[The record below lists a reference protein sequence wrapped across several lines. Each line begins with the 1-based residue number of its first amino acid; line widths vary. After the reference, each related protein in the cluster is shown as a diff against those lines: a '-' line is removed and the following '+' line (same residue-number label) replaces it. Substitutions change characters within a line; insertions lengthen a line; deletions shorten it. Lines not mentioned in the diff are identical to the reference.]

1 MSRKYKF
8 HNPSAAYFVSFAV
21 VNWIDVFTRESYF
34 KVITDSLDFCRK
46 HKGMALFA
54 YCIMPSHVHLL
65 FREDNENPSALLRD
79 FKGFTS
85 KRMIAAIMEHP
96 QESRREWMLK
106 RAGEKNSNVKEYQ
119 FWQQNNKP
127 IELWSTLVIKQKFNY
142 IHNNPVKA
150 GLVTEPWEW
159 NRVVPEIMPNLMQLS
174 RLMRLGFLDDTI
186 PVQTFCF

>member
-21 VNWIDVFTRESYF
+21 INWIDVFTREAYF
-34 KVITDSLDFCRK
+34 NVIVDSLEFCRK

-54 YCIMPSHVHLL
+54 YCIMPSHIHLL
-65 FREDNENPSALLRD
+65 FRDENENPSGLLRD

-85 KRMIAAIMEHP
+85 KKMIACIQEHP
-96 QESRREWMLK
+96 RESRREWMLWMFK
-106 RAGEKNSNVKEYQ
+106 RAGNKNSNITGSQ

-127 IELWSTLVIKQKFNY
+127 IELWSTPVIREKFDY

-159 NRVVPEIMPNLMQLS
+159 KNSSARNYAELDAVIEIDDI
-174 RLMRLGFLDDTI
+174 GFLG
-186 PVQTFCF
+186 

>member
-21 VNWIDVFTRESYF
+21 VNWVAIFTREVYF
-34 KVITDSLDFCRK
+34 KVITDSLDFCRI
-46 HKGMALFA
+46 HKGMVLYA
-54 YCIMPSHVHLL
+54 YCIMPNHVHLL
-65 FREDNENPSALLRD
+65 FRDANENPSALLRD

-85 KRMIAAIMEHP
+85 KKMITSIMEYP
-96 QESRREWMLK
+96 NESRREWMLEIFK

-119 FWQQNNKP
+119 FWQQNNQP
-127 IELWSTLVIKQKFNY
+127 IELWSTRVIKQKFDY

-159 NRVVPEIMPNLMQLS
+159 QYSSARNYAELDAVIPVDDI
-174 RLMRLGFLDDTI
+174 GFLG
-186 PVQTFCF
+186 

>member
-21 VNWIDVFTRESYF
+21 INWIDVFTREAYF
-34 KVITDSLDFCRK
+34 NVIVDSLDFCRK

-54 YCIMPSHVHLL
+54 YCIMPSHIHLL
-65 FREDNENPSALLRD
+65 FRDENENPSGLLRD

-85 KRMIAAIMEHP
+85 KKMIACIQEHP
-96 QESRREWMLK
+96 QESRREWMLWMFK
-106 RAGEKNSNVKEYQ
+106 RAGNKNSNITGSQ

-127 IELWSTLVIKQKFNY
+127 IELWSTPVIREKFDY

-159 NRVVPEIMPNLMQLS
+159 KYSSARNYAELDAVIEIDDI
-174 RLMRLGFLDDTI
+174 GFLG
-186 PVQTFCF
+186 